1 LDVHQGI
8 GEKGRFDDESVQ
20 RYGHSANSVMLVDGT
35 VVVSVFGG
43 WKRSGVVDPRQ
54 PNVLHCGLAPE
65 EATLKPIRQTAHST
79 DTSKELQQL
88 REENSALIEQQ
99 QGQIEHL
106 NAQLTKERC
115 TRS

>member
-43 WKRSGVVDPRQ
+43 WKRSGVVGNPRFY
-54 PNVLHCGLAPE
+54 
-65 EATLKPIRQTAHST
+65 
-79 DTSKELQQL
+79 
-88 REENSALIEQQ
+88 
-99 QGQIEHL
+99 
-106 NAQLTKERC
+106 
-115 TRS
+115 